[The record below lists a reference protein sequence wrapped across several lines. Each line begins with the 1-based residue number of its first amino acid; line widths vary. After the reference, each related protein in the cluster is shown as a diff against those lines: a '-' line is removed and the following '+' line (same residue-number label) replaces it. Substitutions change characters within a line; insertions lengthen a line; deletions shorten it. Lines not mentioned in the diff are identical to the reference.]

1 MELLQLI
8 YDKMESYNELTSFWS
23 PITKI
28 YSEKSKASCV
38 FSSII
43 FLSTK
48 PPPSCTKLIFHK
60 K

>member
-28 YSEKSKASCV
+28 YSEKSKVSCV

-43 FLSTK
+43 FLSIKT
-48 PPPSCTKLIFHK
+48 PHHVQS
-60 K
+60 